1 MTTRN
6 CFFCH
11 NFKVCEKKG
20 TIVRVTKS
28 LDDVERYIPG
38 LHNDCLTWFVN
49 PPTGEERDNDS
60 EKGED
65 SQCGKS
71 YRQLKADSAD
81 AH

>member
-20 TIVRVTKS
+20 TIVRVTNS
-28 LDDVERYIPG
+28 WDDVERYIPG
-38 LHNDCLTWFVN
+38 LHNDCLTWFMN
-49 PPTGEERDNDS
+49 PPTGKERYNDS

-65 SQCGKS
+65 S
-71 YRQLKADSAD
+71 
-81 AH
+81 